1 LSLVLLSMRFL
12 ASVSE
17 RAASASLRAES
28 ASATTHQ
35 PSPPSPHQYSITS
48 TTLEQEHALTEVH
61 DSGRE
66 GILQVHVLECSEGCS
81 HRVVRAE
88 GLEHRHHLLP
98 PGHQVSSRGLQDVAV
113 EALLCCLDGLV
124 NIKLPVFDLHT
135 SPHITTHHQPPSIIC
150 SR

>member
-1 LSLVLLSMRFL
+1 VLLSMRFL

-35 PSPPSPHQYSITS
+35 PSPPSPHQYTS
-48 TTLEQEHALTEVH
+48 TTLGQEHALTEVH

-66 GILQVHVLECSEGCS
+66 GILQVHVLEGSEGCS

-98 PGHQVSSRGLQDVAV
+98 PGHQVSSRGLQDIAV
-113 EALLCCLDGLV
+113 EALLGCLDGLV
-124 NIKLPVFDLHT
+124 DIELPVFDLHT
-135 SPHITTHHQPPSIIC
+135 SNHNHTSSIRC
-150 SR
+150 SG